1 MMKRTRS
8 LAILLLIVL
17 TPILASSS
25 LENSPNFSILSPSS
39 VAESV
44 QYQMKQFPLPAGS
57 TGPWSIASDSDGRI
71 WVVEQGSNQ
80 LASFFPPAAT
90 FHEYRIPTPNS
101 TAGSVAT
108 DSNGNVWFTELTSNK
123 LGELKNGSS
132 QIVEFK
138 IPGGSTTL
146 AGQQQQL
153 SCGPSD
159 AVAGPQGEIWVL
171 CLFSNQIV
179 EFFPSNASSAS
190 FDLPVFQS
198 GPAGIVFDHNGNFWF
213 TAADANMIG
222 HGRVSQLQNNTS
234 DGIDET
240 APLNA
245 TYTFNFQH
253 ATDLQGDTANIKSSL
268 PTPSGI
274 ALSPDGNTL
283 WITEH
288 VDSSFDSYNI
298 QTKSLDRFWTSQTND
313 DFGYSIS
320 FPNGVAVDQ
329 NGNVWISEHYG
340 NKIAEF
346 NPVSNSLTE
355 YMIPCCGSSSA
366 GVYTLTLGQNGTI
379 WFVEILGGAIGEL
392 VPVSNPDQSF
402 KISVNSNVVSVG
414 RNAAITVPIS
424 MQYSNFT
431 AGRENNV
438 TLGIS
443 GISSTGSLAGA
454 SSQFSPSSLLLFGS
468 ATVSSN
474 LTFSAQSLRS
484 GIYYLTV
491 SATIPQQNV
500 IYSVVL
506 KVVVGSL
513 PSPYYQLF
521 VDGAA
526 IGIVSSIIVV
536 GALALR
542 RRKNFGRS
550 SARRRRR

>member
-1 MMKRTRS
+1 MRRIRS
-8 LAILLLIVL
+8 LAILLLIAL
-17 TPILASSS
+17 SSILASSS
-25 LENSPNFSILSPSS
+25 LSSYPQNFSILSPSS
-39 VAESV
+39 PANST
-44 QYQMKQFPLPAGS
+44 QYQMKQFHLPSGS
-57 TGPWSIASDSDGRI
+57 TGPWSIASDSAGRI

-80 LASFFPPAAT
+80 LASFLPLTAT

-101 TAGSVAT
+101 TAGSVTT

-138 IPGGSTTL
+138 IPNGTATVSGL
-146 AGQQQQL
+146 PQQL

-159 AVAGPQGEIWVL
+159 AVSTLQGEIWVL

-179 EFFPSNASSAS
+179 EFFPSNETFAS

-198 GPAGIVFDHNGNFWF
+198 GPAGLVFDHNGNFWF

-222 HGRVSQLQNNTS
+222 HGTVSQLQNNTS
-234 DGIDET
+234 DGIEET
-240 APLNA
+240 APQNA

-253 ATDLQGDTANIKSSL
+253 ATDLLGNSENIKSSL

-298 QTKSLDRFWTSQTND
+298 QTKSLDRFWTSQTNGD
-313 DFGYSIS
+313 YGYSIS

-340 NKIAEF
+340 NKIAEY

-355 YMIPCCGSSSA
+355 YMVPCCGSSSA

-402 KISVNSNVVSVG
+402 KISANSNAISVG
-414 RNAAITVPIS
+414 RNAAITVPVS
-424 MQYSNFT
+424 LQYSNFT
-431 AGRENNV
+431 AGNNV

-443 GISSTGSLAGA
+443 GISSTGSLTD
-454 SSQFSPSSLLLFGS
+454 SSAQFSPSSLRLSGS

-491 SATIPQQNV
+491 SATLPQQNV

-506 KVVVGSL
+506 KVVVGTL

-521 VDGAA
+521 VYGAA
-526 IGIVSSIIVV
+526 IGIVGSIIVV
-536 GALALR
+536 GALAVR
-542 RRKNFGRS
+542 RRKKIGRP